1 MDQEYF
7 ENRYDE
13 WDANYVVK
21 GKQFAADCQRFW
33 DEINDSVFAA
43 LRSFG
48 YHFADEWLAYPVH
61 PWPNILPF
69 KDPLT
74 FVIRDNLDDACNFL
88 IHELV
93 RCHEDYPANQSVY
106 EPVRQHMFTRFP
118 GEHIAVRYHIIT
130 NLVQWAVLRRVFP
143 ERWAYFVDMTKEHP
157 LLARTATILEEH
169 ESKLDYNN
177 PLGSLL
183 TF

>member
-1 MDQEYF
+1 MSRLIIRYSEAYDAQIAGWTSTLDQEYF

-93 RCHEDYPANQSVY
+93 HCHEDYPANQSVY
-106 EPVRQHMFTRFP
+106 EPVRQHIFTRFP
-118 GEHIAVRYHIIT
+118 DEHIVVRYHIIT
-130 NLVQWAVLRRVFP
+130 NLVQ
-143 ERWAYFVDMTKEHP
+143 
-157 LLARTATILEEH
+157 
-169 ESKLDYNN
+169 
-177 PLGSLL
+177 
-183 TF
+183 